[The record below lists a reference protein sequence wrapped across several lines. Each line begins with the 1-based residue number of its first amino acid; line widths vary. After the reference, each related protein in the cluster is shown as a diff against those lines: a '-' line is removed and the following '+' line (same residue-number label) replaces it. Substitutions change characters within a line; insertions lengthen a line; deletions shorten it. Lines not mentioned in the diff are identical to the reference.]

1 MAEKIPIPAPVD
13 VRTLDP
19 TEASIAGG
27 LLMARRALA
36 VETIRT
42 LHPEDFT
49 HHGLV
54 AVVRACDVNGRA
66 DRPMSIANVSAAAV
80 EGGVIAPRHR
90 AVFDALLVDLT
101 SPDVTMGEPAL
112 WCARSLIDR
121 SVRRTVAG
129 TATRAGQAVEE
140 VTDPGELAPAL
151 RALAADLVAAADRLE
166 REVIA

>member
-1 MAEKIPIPAPVD
+1 MVEKIPLPATVD

-19 TEASIAGG
+19 TEASIVGG

-42 LHPEDFT
+42 LRPEDFT

-54 AVVRACDVNGRA
+54 AVVRACDINGRA

-90 AVFDALLVDLT
+90 AVLDALLVDLT

-112 WCARSLIDR
+112 WCGRSLIDR
-121 SVRRTVAG
+121 SVRRAVAG
-129 TATRAGQAVEE
+129 TAARAGQAIEE
-140 VTDPGELAPAL
+140 VSDPGELAPAL
-151 RALAADLVAAADRLE
+151 RSLAGELLNAADRLE